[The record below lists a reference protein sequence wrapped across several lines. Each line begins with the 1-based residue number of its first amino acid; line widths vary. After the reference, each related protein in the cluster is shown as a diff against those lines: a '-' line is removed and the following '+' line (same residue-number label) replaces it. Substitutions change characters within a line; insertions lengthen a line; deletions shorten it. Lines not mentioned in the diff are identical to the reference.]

1 MKCQQESYLV
11 KIRNMTDSCN
21 IDYLF
26 CMAAVDKTRLQPPT
40 HVQVT
45 HKSTHMHSGTLFLWV
60 SLFFSLCVHLPFLF
74 LFFLPPFSHS
84 FPPAHRLFTS
94 LLPLLSLLFLSFIFL
109 LLYLPHIILYII
121 SMYALRLPP
130 NHTNQLHDL
139 LHSLSARRPKMTHWA
154 DWRQKRPCL
163 QQDLAIHQAV
173 LFYRLYTVYSRLQL
187 YVRSKGREEERE
199 KEGRKRVVREGEK
212 RMWEEGGR

>member
-1 MKCQQESYLV
+1 MYKSHIKAHTCTQAHC
-11 KIRNMTDSCN
+11 SCGSL
-21 IDYLF
+21 YFSLF
-26 CMAAVDKTRLQPPT
+26 AYICLSSFSSSFLPSLILSLPPT
-40 HVQVT
+40 
-45 HKSTHMHSGTLFLWV
+45 V
-60 SLFFSLCVHLPFLF
+60 SS
-74 LFFLPPFSHS
+74 
-84 FPPAHRLFTS
+84 S

-199 KEGRKRVVREGEK
+199 EEGRKRVVREGEK